1 MTTEDA
7 RILTELY
14 PLLLAMV
21 PEDTPILLLFIIVD
35 CYDFV
40 FVYCCPLPL
49 LVSIMFPLE
58 PWCVLVLSSPPIA
71 IIDYIPILARIAPAL
86 SPFSSS

>member
-1 MTTEDA
+1 
-7 RILTELY
+7 
-14 PLLLAMV
+14 MV
-21 PEDTPILLLFIIVD
+21 PEDTPMLLLFIIVD
-35 CYDFV
+35 CCDFV
-40 FVYCCPLPL
+40 FVCCCPLPLL

-71 IIDYIPILARIAPAL
+71 IIDCIPILARIAPAL

>member
-1 MTTEDA
+1 MIIRLSKRLLYLTKGFELFLNNFKRCCQTMTTDDA

-21 PEDTPILLLFIIVD
+21 PEDTPMLLLFIIVD
-35 CYDFV
+35 CCDFV
-40 FVYCCPLPL
+40 LFVYCCPLPLLL

-58 PWCVLVLSSPPIA
+58 P
-71 IIDYIPILARIAPAL
+71 
-86 SPFSSS
+86 